1 MNPNTM
7 SIYEIYN
14 KINEVLPLNQSL
26 EWDNTGILVNSGFDS
41 KNILLTIDI
50 TEKVIEEC
58 KIKNI
63 GNIIAYHPILFTG
76 LKKINKNDI
85 VYKLI
90 KNNINVFSPHT
101 SWDATMNEHIY
112 KFFNNDKFNNN
123 FGLNYMSI
131 KDIIKNLKRICN
143 LSHIRVAMYTCD
155 VPKYMVVGV
164 GSAFKYHTFFDS
176 VIITGEMSHHCLLHS
191 LQNRNTVIL
200 LEHSN
205 SERIVL
211 PYIKTILQKILP
223 EYKIFISDADSDPI
237 NFY

>member
-1 MNPNTM
+1 M

-41 KNILLTIDI
+41 KNVLLTIDI

-63 GNIIAYHPILFTG
+63 GNIIAYHPILFT
-76 LKKINKNDI
+76 
-85 VYKLI
+85 
-90 KNNINVFSPHT
+90 
-101 SWDATMNEHIY
+101 
-112 KFFNNDKFNNN
+112 
-123 FGLNYMSI
+123 
-131 KDIIKNLKRICN
+131 
-143 LSHIRVAMYTCD
+143 VAMYTCD